1 MLAMYHHGE
10 RTKMGTDDAF
20 ERAVQGHD
28 ERLAALRLPICGVA
42 RTALEEPQLVSVR
55 HLGQQPTGGDQY

>member
-1 MLAMYHHGE
+1 MLAMYHHCE

-20 ERAVQGHD
+20 EQAVQGHD

-42 RTALEEPQLVSVR
+42 RTALEEPQLVFV
-55 HLGQQPTGGDQY
+55 